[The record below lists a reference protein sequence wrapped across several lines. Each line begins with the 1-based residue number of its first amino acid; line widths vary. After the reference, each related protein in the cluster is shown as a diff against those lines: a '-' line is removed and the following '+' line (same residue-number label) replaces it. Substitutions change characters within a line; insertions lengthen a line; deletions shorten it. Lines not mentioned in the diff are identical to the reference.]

1 MSEPTIS
8 IPQVI
13 EGYADV
19 RIVWYGQ
26 GATLRVVENDTVVQS
41 ASIDSDAFRQLAG
54 LSTSD
59 GGYELK
65 TEGESDIA
73 GMSWSKDTES
83 PAGVISVQLFPRR
96 DYCNMIS
103 AEDVFI
109 VYGRGDKHSPETL
122 IALISIDSVY
132 ENRSASSSGA
142 TVRRV
147 QVQGRDLGKILMETP
162 TVYDAAF
169 GGLVMRRFYAQFVKA
184 FSQGAARGGPSVVV
198 QTMLAI
204 FFSLKQ
210 NFVSRAIGQ
219 ETDDGGTAETTP
231 LKPFEF
237 PGKTDT
243 SLFSFLD
250 TDSFVQKVMVGAML
264 QRDEPTLLQNASN
277 LWQLCEMYAN
287 RLVNEFFIDTRD
299 LVSGFDS
306 AHKRLA
312 FYAQQFINQFG
323 TEATDQIDQ
332 IDELSD
338 ATRLS
343 TQTSD
348 ELLIEDE
355 TPQPNKSVIA
365 LVHRQLPYDTMS
377 FYQLPTSIV
386 YETETFNNNLGVSSV
401 DVKNMFRI
409 RFPGLVEG
417 PNQDLQFGVTINRES
432 IKRHGLRRFEG
443 ETIYVWT
450 NGRDSNND
458 VIQSYHPTYQF
469 YQSLVTTWY
478 AYNERL
484 QSGTLEIRF
493 RPDIR
498 VGTRL
503 TFVRSRTYYTEG
515 VAHEINL
522 ITDFYVQGVQHTYS
536 PRANS
541 SRTTVTLVRGINRDG
556 LSVQAF
562 KESHLFWTNEGAALD
577 PDPYEVV
584 VSEDLFGAVKGPDSV
599 PNADLSPVED
609 Q

>member
-1 MSEPTIS
+1 MSEATIS

-13 EGYADV
+13 EGYSQV
-19 RIVWYGQ
+19 RVIWFGQ
-26 GATLRVVENDTVVQS
+26 GASLRVNTNTKVVQT
-41 ASIDSDAFRQLAG
+41 AVVDSDAFRQLSG
-54 LSTSD
+54 LSSSD
-59 GGYELK
+59 GGYELA
-65 TEGESDIA
+65 TNGESDLA
-73 GMSWSKDTES
+73 GLDWSKDTES
-83 PAGVISVQLFPRR
+83 PAGVMSLTLYPRR
-96 DYCNMIS
+96 DYLNMITP
-103 AEDVFI
+103 EDI
-109 VYGRGDKHSPETL
+109 LLVYGRADKHSNEVF
-122 IALISIDSVY
+122 IALISVDSITEPRGV
-132 ENRSASSSGA
+132 ASQGA
-142 TVRRV
+142 TTRRV
-147 QVQGRDLGKILMETP
+147 QVQGRDLGKILMGTP

-210 NFVSRAIGQ
+210 NFVTRAVGQ
-219 ETDDGGTAETTP
+219 ETDDQGTPETTP
-231 LKPFEF
+231 LRSFEF
-237 PGKTDT
+237 PGKSGT

-250 TDSFVQKVMVGAML
+250 TELFVQKEMVGAML

-277 LWQLCEMYAN
+277 LWALCEMYAN

-299 LVSGFDS
+299 LVPGFDS

-312 FYAQQFINQFG
+312 FYAQQYIAQFG
-323 TEATDQIDQ
+323 NEAIEQSSQ
-332 IDELSD
+332 VNELSD
-338 ATRLS
+338 AMRLEA
-343 TQTSD
+343 QTSN
-348 ELLIEDE
+348 ELLIEDDN
-355 TPQPNKSVIA
+355 QQANRSVIA

-386 YETETFNNNLGVSSV
+386 YETEVFSDSTGYSSI

-432 IKRHGLRRFEG
+432 IKRHGLRLFEG

-458 VIQSYHPTYQF
+458 IVKSYHPTYQF
-469 YQSLVTTWY
+469 YQSLVTAWY

-484 QSGTLEIRF
+484 KSGTIVARF

-503 TFVRSRTYYTEG
+503 TYVRSRTYYVDGAPQTT
-515 VAHEINL
+515 NL
-522 ITDFYVQGVQHTYS
+522 ITDFYVQGIQHSYS
-536 PRANS
+536 PDPNQ
-541 SRTTVTLVRGINRDG
+541 SRTTITLVRGINRDG

-562 KESHLFWTNEGAALD
+562 RESHLFWTNEGASLD

-584 VSEDLFGAVKGPDSV
+584 VSEDLFGAVNGPESV
-599 PNADLSPVED
+599 PNADLAPEESP
-609 Q
+609 